1 MSQIMYLQKMPIH
14 PHGRDWK
21 FLGVGGGG
29 VQRSNNFKEI
39 HEVLNRTSLWGWG
52 S

>member
-21 FLGVGGGG
+21 FLGVGRGGG
-29 VQRSNNFKEI
+29 GGGLKGQITLRKFMKF
-39 HEVLNRTSLWGWG
+39 
-52 S
+52 